1 VHVLHVDPTPGKFA
15 GQKYQNLR
23 NHFTYSFVKK
33 DGADP
38 GRAVP
43 CRRSKSTGATD
54 TVARLA
60 GDEFVIILEGL
71 HTPEEAKGVAQKIIA
86 GVEAP
91 FSVQGQPLS
100 VSTSIGIAVYQHG
113 NGELSR
119 LSIEADEALYRAKA
133 AGRNGFA
140 LYGDR

>member
-1 VHVLHVDPTPGKFA
+1 VD
-15 GQKYQNLR
+15 R
-23 NHFTYSFVKK
+23 
-33 DGADP
+33 
-38 GRAVP
+38 
-43 CRRSKSTGATD
+43 ATD

-71 HTPEEAKGVAQKIIA
+71 HPPEEAKVVAQKIIA

-113 NGELSR
+113 NRELSR